1 MAVTMIVEIP
11 GATQDLYDKIL
22 DNLGIGR
29 EGALIE
35 GQLAHIASPM
45 DGGWRVVDVWE
56 SEDAFNK
63 FANERL
69 GAAMAAAGVPAGAPA
84 PKFFPVRVFHAREA

>member
-1 MAVTMIVEIP
+1 MAVTLVTEIP
-11 GATQDLYDKIL
+11 GATHELYDKVR
-22 DNLGIGR
+22 DNLGMSQ

-63 FANERL
+63 FSKERL
-69 GAAMAAAGVPAGAPA
+69 GPALAAAGAPMGGP
-84 PKFFPVRVFHAREA
+84 PKFFPVHTFHAREA